1 MVITTLTPSSHLGG
15 QHPHHMRHPMAD
27 GLRFHLRVQTQPAE
41 SVQDVLRGLPA
52 AVGPELIKLV
62 AFFNSP

>member
-1 MVITTLTPSSHLGG
+1 
-15 QHPHHMRHPMAD
+15 MRHPMAD